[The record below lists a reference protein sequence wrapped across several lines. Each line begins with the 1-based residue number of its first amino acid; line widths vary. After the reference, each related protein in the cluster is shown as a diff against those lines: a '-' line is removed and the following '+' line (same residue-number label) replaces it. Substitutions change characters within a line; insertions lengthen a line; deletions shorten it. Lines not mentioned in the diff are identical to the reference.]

1 MEGKGGKEGRDCVSW
16 GMRWM
21 ILMGVWAWGVAGTC
35 QKLYTVDYAS
45 QADVKLFVVD
55 YASQADLCVY
65 RVDYASQA
73 TGNEGKWF
81 WVDYASQADKKVF
94 FVDYAS
100 QADLKVFFV
109 DYPSQAAWRS
119 QQKRHLFY

>member
-1 MEGKGGKEGRDCVSW
+1 
-16 GMRWM
+16 
-21 ILMGVWAWGVAGTC
+21 MGVWAWGVAGTC
-35 QKLYTVDYAS
+35 QKLYT
-45 QADVKLFVVD
+45 
-55 YASQADLCVY
+55 
-65 RVDYASQA
+65 VDYASQA